1 MDVRCGGSSAPKL
14 RQEPTLKG
22 LLCWGLGFKQL
33 VLRDWGLG
41 FKQLSVGVGWRVTS
55 RCVGFSF
62 FVILFIFGCMESS
75 LLCRLSLVVVSR
87 DCSSVCGL
95 LLQSA
100 GCGLQ

>member
-41 FKQLSVGVGWRVTS
+41 FKQL
-55 RCVGFSF
+55 
-62 FVILFIFGCMESS
+62 
-75 LLCRLSLVVVSR
+75 
-87 DCSSVCGL
+87 
-95 LLQSA
+95 
-100 GCGLQ
+100 